1 MPVESGGG
9 AFARPLLER
18 LFGRHRYGPVLVL
31 AAISIAFAL
40 AAPEA
45 GWSRAVL
52 ALLQGLT
59 LLLALLAS
67 DLPRPLP
74 RPLTALASA
83 TALAAA
89 VAALLGGDLGVGISR
104 ILSGILVVSAPA
116 AIAQGVFR
124 RLRAERRVSVHLVL
138 GVLAIYL
145 LIGVTFAFAD
155 GAVDRLGARDFLRGQ
170 PDATVADF
178 LYFSFATLTTTG
190 YGDLVPGN
198 NLARSFAILEAL
210 TGQIYLVTVVA
221 VLVGNLARRR
231 E

>member
-1 MPVESGGG
+1 MPVQPGGG
-9 AFARPLLER
+9 AFARPLLEW
-18 LFGRHRYGPVLVL
+18 LYGRHRYGPVLVL
-31 AAISIAFAL
+31 VATSIVFAL

-67 DLPRPLP
+67 DLPTPLLRPLAA
-74 RPLTALASA
+74 LASTTALAS
-83 TALAAA
+83 A
-89 VAALLGGDLGVGISR
+89 VAALLGGDVGVGISR
-104 ILSGILVVSAPA
+104 ILSGILVVSAPV
-116 AIAQGVFR
+116 AIAQGVLR
-124 RLRAERRVSVHLVL
+124 RIRAERRVTVHLVL

-155 GAVDRLGARDFLRGQ
+155 GAVDRLGARDFLRSQ
-170 PDATVADF
+170 PDASVADF

-198 NLARSFAILEAL
+198 DLARSFAILEAL

-221 VLVGNLARRR
+221 LLVGNLARRG

>member
-1 MPVESGGG
+1 
-9 AFARPLLER
+9 LY
-18 LFGRHRYGPVLVL
+18 GRHRYGPVLVL
-31 AAISIAFAL
+31 VAVSIVFAL

-45 GWSRAVL
+45 GWSRALL

-59 LLLALLAS
+59 LVVALLAS
-67 DLPRPLP
+67 DVPTLLL
-74 RPLTALASA
+74 RPLTALAA
-83 TALAAA
+83 AAALAAA
-89 VAALLGGDLGVGISR
+89 VAALVGGDVGVGVSR
-104 ILSGILVVSAPA
+104 VVSGVLVVSAPG

-124 RLRAERRVSVHLVL
+124 RLRAERGVTIHLVL

-155 GAVDRLGARDFLRGQ
+155 GAVDRLGARDFLRGE
-170 PDATVADF
+170 PEATVGDF

-198 NLARSFAILEAL
+198 DLARSFAILEAL

-221 VLVGNLARRR
+221 VLVGNLARRG

>member
-1 MPVESGGG
+1 MPVRPGGG
-9 AFARPLLER
+9 AFARPLLEW
-18 LFGRHRYGPVLVL
+18 LYGRHRYGPVLGLV
-31 AAISIAFAL
+31 AVSIVFAL

-67 DLPRPLP
+67 DVPTALLRALA
-74 RPLTALASA
+74 ALASA
-83 TALAAA
+83 TALGAA
-89 VAALLGGDLGVGISR
+89 VAALLGGDVGVGISR

-124 RLRAERRVSVHLVL
+124 RIRAEQRVTVHLVL

-155 GAVDRLGARDFLRGQ
+155 GAVDRLGARDFLQGQ
-170 PDATVADF
+170 PDASVADF

-198 NLARSFAILEAL
+198 DLARSFAILEAL

-221 VLVGNLARRR
+221 ILVGNLARRG

>member
-1 MPVESGGG
+1 MSVQPGGG
-9 AFARPLLER
+9 AFARPLLEWMY
-18 LFGRHRYGPVLVL
+18 GRHRYGPVLVL
-31 AAISIAFAL
+31 VAISIVFAL

-59 LLLALLAS
+59 LVVALLAS
-67 DLPRPLP
+67 EVPTPLL

-89 VAALLGGDLGVGISR
+89 VSAVLGGDVGVGIAR
-104 ILSGILVVSAPA
+104 ILSGILVVSAPV

-124 RLRAERRVSVHLVL
+124 RMRAERRVTVHLVL

-155 GAVDRLGARDFLRGQ
+155 GAVDRLGSRDFLRGQ
-170 PDATVADF
+170 PTASGADF
-178 LYFSFATLTTTG
+178 LYFSFTTLTTTG
-190 YGDLVPGN
+190 YGDLVPGTD
-198 NLARSFAILEAL
+198 LARSLAILEAL
-210 TGQIYLVTVVA
+210 AGQIYLVTVVA
-221 VLVGNLARRR
+221 LLVANLGRARR
-231 E
+231 

>member
-1 MPVESGGG
+1 
-9 AFARPLLER
+9 
-18 LFGRHRYGPVLVL
+18 
-31 AAISIAFAL
+31 
-40 AAPEA
+40 
-45 GWSRAVL
+45 VL

-67 DLPRPLP
+67 DLPTPLP
-74 RPLTALASA
+74 RSLVALASA

-89 VAALLGGDLGVGISR
+89 VAALLGGDVGVGISR

-116 AIAQGVFR
+116 AIAQGVLR
-124 RLRAERRVSVHLVL
+124 RLRAERRVTVHLVL

-155 GAVDRLGARDFLRGQ
+155 GAVDRLGTRDFLRGQ
-170 PDATVADF
+170 PDASVADF

-190 YGDLVPGN
+190 DGDLVPRN

-221 VLVGNLARRR
+221 VLVGNLARRAQ
-231 E
+231 

>member
-18 LFGRHRYGPVLVL
+18 LFGRHRYGRVLVL

-89 VAALLGGDLGVGISR
+89 VAALLGGDLGVGIAR

-124 RLRAERRVSVHLVL
+124 RLRAERRVTVHLVL

-178 LYFSFATLTTTG
+178 LYFSFTTLTTTG

>member
-1 MPVESGGG
+1 
-9 AFARPLLER
+9 
-18 LFGRHRYGPVLVL
+18 VLVFVS
-31 AAISIAFAL
+31 ISIVFAL
-40 AAPEA
+40 GVPEG

-67 DLPRPLP
+67 DLPTRLLRPLA
-74 RPLTALASA
+74 ALASA
-83 TALAAA
+83 IALAAA
-89 VAALLGGDLGVGISR
+89 VAALLGGDVGIGIAR
-104 ILSGILVVSAPA
+104 ILGGILVVSAPG

-124 RLRAERRVSVHLVL
+124 RLRAERRVTVHLVL
-138 GVLAIYL
+138 GVLAVYL

-170 PDATVADF
+170 PDASVADF

-198 NLARSFAILEAL
+198 NLARSLAILEAL

>member
-1 MPVESGGG
+1 MSVQPGGG
-9 AFARPLLER
+9 AFARPLLEW
-18 LFGRHRYGPVLVL
+18 LYGRHRYGPVLVL
-31 AAISIAFAL
+31 VAISIVFAL

-59 LLLALLAS
+59 LVVALLAS
-67 DLPRPLP
+67 EVPTPL

-83 TALAAA
+83 TAVAAA
-89 VAALLGGDLGVGISR
+89 VAALVGGDVGVGVAR

-124 RLRAERRVSVHLVL
+124 RLRTERGVTVHLVF

-170 PDATVADF
+170 PDASVADF

-198 NLARSFAILEAL
+198 NLARSLAILEAL

-221 VLVGNLARRR
+221 VLVGNLARRGQQ
-231 E
+231 

>member
-1 MPVESGGG
+1 MPLRPGGG
-9 AFARPLLER
+9 GFARPLLEW
-18 LFGRHRYGPVLVL
+18 LYGRHRYGPVLVL
-31 AAISIAFAL
+31 VAISIAFAL

-67 DLPRPLP
+67 DLPTPLP
-74 RPLTALASA
+74 RPLAALASA

-89 VAALLGGDLGVGISR
+89 VAALVGGDIGVGVSR

-124 RLRAERRVSVHLVL
+124 RLRAERGVTVHLVL

-170 PDATVADF
+170 PDASVAEF

-221 VLVGNLARRR
+221 VLVGNLARRG

>member
-1 MPVESGGG
+1 MSVQPGGG
-9 AFARPLLER
+9 AFARPLLEW
-18 LFGRHRYGPVLVL
+18 LYGRHRYGPVLVL
-31 AAISIAFAL
+31 VAISIVFAL

-59 LLLALLAS
+59 LVVALLAS
-67 DLPRPLP
+67 EVPTPLL

-83 TALAAA
+83 TAVAAA
-89 VAALLGGDLGVGISR
+89 VAALVGGDVGVGVAR

-124 RLRAERRVSVHLVL
+124 RLRTERGVTVHLVF

-170 PDATVADF
+170 PDASVADF

-198 NLARSFAILEAL
+198 NLARSLAILEAL

-221 VLVGNLARRR
+221 VLVGNLARRGQ
-231 E
+231 

>member
-1 MPVESGGG
+1 MSNQPGGR
-9 AFARPLLER
+9 AFARPLREWLY
-18 LFGRHRYGPVLVL
+18 GRHRYGPVLVL
-31 AAISIAFAL
+31 VAISIVFAL

-45 GWSRAVL
+45 GGGRAGVGRRPVL

-59 LLLALLAS
+59 LVVALLAS
-67 DLPRPLP
+67 EVPTRLL

-89 VAALLGGDLGVGISR
+89 VAALVGGDVGVGVSR

-124 RLRAERRVSVHLVL
+124 RIRAERRVTVHLVL
-138 GVLAIYL
+138 GVLAIYI

-170 PDATVADF
+170 PDASVADF

-210 TGQIYLVTVVA
+210 TG
-221 VLVGNLARRR
+221 
-231 E
+231 

>member
-1 MPVESGGG
+1 MSTQPGGG
-9 AFARPLLER
+9 AFARPLLEW
-18 LFGRHRYGPVLVL
+18 LYGRHRYGPVLVL
-31 AAISIAFAL
+31 VAISIVFAL

-59 LLLALLAS
+59 LVVALLAS
-67 DLPRPLP
+67 EVPTPLL

-89 VAALLGGDLGVGISR
+89 VSAVLGGDVGVGIAR
-104 ILSGILVVSAPA
+104 ILSGILVVSAPV

-124 RLRAERRVSVHLVL
+124 RMRAERRVTVHLVL

-170 PDATVADF
+170 PDASVADF

-198 NLARSFAILEAL
+198 DLARSFAILEAL

-221 VLVGNLARRR
+221 VLVGNLARR
-231 E
+231 EG

>member
-1 MPVESGGG
+1 MRVWPGGG
-9 AFARPLLER
+9 DFARPLLER

-83 TALAAA
+83 TAWPPCSAAT
-89 VAALLGGDLGVGISR
+89 
-104 ILSGILVVSAPA
+104 SASASPA
-116 AIAQGVFR
+116 
-124 RLRAERRVSVHLVL
+124 S
-138 GVLAIYL
+138 
-145 LIGVTFAFAD
+145 
-155 GAVDRLGARDFLRGQ
+155 
-170 PDATVADF
+170 
-178 LYFSFATLTTTG
+178 
-190 YGDLVPGN
+190 
-198 NLARSFAILEAL
+198 
-210 TGQIYLVTVVA
+210 
-221 VLVGNLARRR
+221 
-231 E
+231 

>member
-1 MPVESGGG
+1 MPVRPGGG
-9 AFARPLLER
+9 AFARPLLEW
-18 LFGRHRYGPVLVL
+18 LCGRYRYGPLLVLV
-31 AAISIAFAL
+31 AISIAFAL

-52 ALLQGLT
+52 ALLRGLT
-59 LLLALLAS
+59 LLLALLAC
-67 DLPRPLP
+67 DLPTPLLRPLA
-74 RPLTALASA
+74 ALASA
-83 TALAAA
+83 AALAAA
-89 VAALLGGDLGVGISR
+89 VAALLGGDLGVGIAR

-124 RLRAERRVSVHLVL
+124 RSRAERCVTVHLVL

-145 LIGVTFAFAD
+145 LIGVTLAFAD

-170 PDATVADF
+170 PDASVADF

-190 YGDLVPGN
+190 YGELVPGN
-198 NLARSFAILEAL
+198 NVARSFAILEAL

-221 VLVGNLARRR
+221 VLVGNLARRG